1 MGVVHVIGAGL
12 AGLSAAVTLA
22 AAGRTV
28 HVYEAAPRA
37 GGRCR
42 SYFDTQLERTIDNG
56 GHVLLEVNWA
66 AHAFVEK
73 IGAAHELDEI
83 VPAAFPFV
91 DLTTGES
98 WTLRPNAGWLPWWIF
113 SRARRVPGTA
123 ASDYLR
129 LALLFGAG
137 PDDVVTDLCDP
148 ASSVFR
154 RLIEPLAT
162 AVLNTKP
169 EAAAARP
176 LARVLASTLLRG
188 ERACRIG
195 IAHNGLSAAFVDP
208 AVAYLARMGAS
219 LHFNAR
225 INLIDIADARVR
237 GFHAGGRR
245 IDVGPRDAIVLAV
258 PSWSAA
264 MLLPRLR
271 VPAEHSAIV
280 NAHFRIDRPV
290 ELPGGH
296 RILGLIGGTAQWLI
310 VRGDVVS
317 VTVSAADDLCDRP
330 ADEVL
335 AVLWRDIAGVLR
347 MPAQPLPPARL
358 VKERRAT
365 FRQTP
370 AAERDRLGPNTG
382 WHNLVLAGDW
392 TATGLPATIEGAIR
406 SGETAAALVNRI
418 A

>member
-1 MGVVHVIGAGL
+1 MGVVHIIGAGL
-12 AGLSAAVTLA
+12 AGLSAAVALV
-22 AAGRTV
+22 AGGRKV

-42 SYFDTQLERTIDNG
+42 SYFDTQLGRTIDNG
-56 GHVLLEVNWA
+56 GHVLLGANQA

-83 VPAAFPFV
+83 VPAAFPFI
-91 DLTTGES
+91 DLATGES
-98 WTLRPNAGWLPWWIF
+98 WALRPNAGWLPWWIF
-113 SRARRVPGTA
+113 SRERRVPGTA

-129 LALLFGAG
+129 LGRLFGAD
-137 PDDVVTDLCDP
+137 PHDVVTDRCDP
-148 ASSVFR
+148 TSSVFR
-154 RLIEPLAT
+154 RLIDPLAT
-162 AVLNTKP
+162 AVLNTEP
-169 EAAAARP
+169 EQAAARP

-188 ERACRIG
+188 ECACRIS
-195 IAHNGLSAAFVDP
+195 IARNGLSAAFVDP
-208 AVAYLARMGAS
+208 ALAYLTRMGAT

-225 INLIDIADARVR
+225 VDLIDVDDARVR
-237 GFHAGGRR
+237 GFLAGGRR
-245 IDVGPRDAIVLAV
+245 IDIGPRDAVVLAV

-264 MLLPRLR
+264 MLIPDLR

-280 NAHFRIDRPV
+280 NAHFRVDRPV
-290 ELPGGH
+290 ELPGGR

-310 VRGDVVS
+310 ARGDVVS

-335 AVLWRDIAGVLR
+335 ALLWRDIADVLGV
-347 MPAQPLPPARL
+347 PAQPLPPARL

-370 AAERDRLGPNTG
+370 AAERDRPGPDTG
-382 WHNLVLAGDW
+382 RRNLVLAGDW

-406 SGETAAALVNRI
+406 SGETAAALVHRV